1 MLKLHEEY
9 IVDEKGKRSAVI
21 LSWREYQRLLEL
33 LEDLADSQ
41 YIKEHRKEGRI
52 SLAEFEKQLGG

>member
-1 MLKLHEEY
+1 MVKLHEEY
-9 IVDEKGKRSAVI
+9 IVDENGRRSAVI
-21 LSWREYQRLLEL
+21 LRLREYQQLLEL
-33 LEDLADSQ
+33 LEDLADRQ